1 MNFDACN
8 HIQINYINNLYSAV
22 LANSFGV
29 DVGEVVGRRP
39 AYNAECVK
47 REGASF
53 RYTLPS

>member
-29 DVGEVVGRRP
+29 DVGEAVGR
-39 AYNAECVK
+39 
-47 REGASF
+47 
-53 RYTLPS
+53 